1 MEAANRLA
9 TYRKTAFNEI
19 QHDLFVRA
27 LDEYKKS
34 QEYVADFPMGRHNL
48 GNYYSKLHDQGKAV
62 ENYREALAIDNLFY
76 PAEINLAII
85 YYQEGNMDSAVVL
98 FRDIIVKHP
107 GVVEG
112 YYYLALLYG
121 EQKRYTEAI
130 SLLETATT
138 KPEANPRIFYNLG
151 LMYQKTGQN
160 DKCEAALLKGLGLDP
175 CNFDLLYALYAF
187 HMNLDDRAKAAPY
200 VEKLKTCF
208 PDEKQV
214 QDMYKDFA
222 SKK

>member
-1 MEAANRLA
+1 
-9 TYRKTAFNEI
+9 
-19 QHDLFVRA
+19 
-27 LDEYKKS
+27 
-34 QEYVADFPMGRHNL
+34 
-48 GNYYSKLHDQGKAV
+48 V
-62 ENYREALAIDNLFY
+62 ENFREALVIDNLFY